1 MRDQIYKVE
10 NAEPENA
17 GAENA
22 GLEIAGLEI
31 AEPKAQRWK
40 MKPPPRASM
49 WLRRHVEHS
58 VDLMTSAVDIFAG
71 GLACPF
77 SGRKVAS
84 KGANSLDASMLEH
97 RLW

>member
-1 MRDQIYKVE
+1 MANRAKTDRHGWKMRDQIYKVE

-49 WLRRHVEHS
+49 
-58 VDLMTSAVDIFAG
+58 
-71 GLACPF
+71 
-77 SGRKVAS
+77 
-84 KGANSLDASMLEH
+84 
-97 RLW
+97 